1 MRFSFSD
8 DQEEL
13 RQAVRDCAL
22 PDELDEI
29 LPAETSKRSDEE
41 RRNEALIFLL
51 TLRHGVLKVEARLA
65 WCEEALAAL
74 RTAAKENTHARQD

>member
-1 MRFSFSD
+1 
-8 DQEEL
+8 
-13 RQAVRDCAL
+13 VRERAL

-29 LPAETSKRSDEE
+29 LPAEAWRRGDAA

-65 WCEEALAAL
+65 WCNEALRAI
-74 RTAAKENTHARQD
+74 RSAAKEMNHE